1 LRLRLGVKKE
11 GGGSE
16 KWREFIILFGSGRGS
31 VLERDWRKNIYK

>member
-16 KWREFIILFGSGRGS
+16 KWREFIILFGRES
-31 VLERDWRKNIYK
+31 VLERDWRQNIYE